1 MGRAFNRPFVLVRRL
16 KRANRGAGGRTRYDA
31 CEQRATGHYQG
42 QLLDEN
48 NVTDKMGVLWTW
60 ETCERG
66 GACKVMP
73 GSQVLQSV
81 PMMPHF
87 KPGTAEY
94 SMDIGMHE
102 NPFKLDSRARPPY
115 KTCNCGHRG

>member
-1 MGRAFNRPFVLVRRL
+1 M
-16 KRANRGAGGRTRYDA
+16 
-31 CEQRATGHYQG
+31 
-42 QLLDEN
+42 
-48 NVTDKMGVLWTW
+48 
-60 ETCERG
+60 
-66 GACKVMP
+66 
-73 GSQVLQSV
+73 LQSV

-94 SMDIGMHE
+94 SMGIGMHE